1 MSQPWILDPE
11 ILAIKIREDQKR
23 IEDHNNVLRELVK
36 LIFAGISQVINY
48 DHVITTIPMYEI
60 PLEHKGKRY
69 DISFIKGDR
78 IFYVQL
84 DSEPLKYQERQ
95 GRS

>member
-23 IEDHNNVLRELVK
+23 IEQHNEVLRELVK
-36 LIFAGISQVINY
+36 LIFAGISRTINY

-60 PLEHKGKRY
+60 PLEYRGKRY
-69 DISFIKGDR
+69 DISFVKGDR

-84 DSEPLKYQERQ
+84 DSEPLEYHKRQ
-95 GRS
+95 GE